1 MTPATALLDATWP
14 AAAFHATGPWILREG
29 HGGGSR
35 VSAATPVGDWT
46 PDDIALIEARAPAL
60 GQDPLFMITDGD
72 DALDRELSRR
82 GYGIMDPVHLW
93 SAATAALAAVLPP
106 LSTFAVWPPLAV
118 QRDIWSDGHIGPARL
133 AVMDRVTGPKTALLS
148 RSGDRASG
156 VAFVACHGQD
166 AMLHAL
172 HVLPQ
177 SRRQGSA
184 ANMLRAAANWAQD
197 HGATTLS
204 LAVTE
209 ANAAANALYASL
221 NMRIVG
227 HYHYRRKIARERQ

>member
-1 MTPATALLDATWP
+1 MTALTALLDATWP
-14 AAAFHATGPWILREG
+14 AAVFHEVGPWVLREG
-29 HGGGSR
+29 RGGGSR
-35 VSAATPVGDWT
+35 VSAATPVADWT

-60 GQDPLFMITDGD
+60 GQDPLFMITSQDQP
-72 DALDRELSRR
+72 LDRELSAR
-82 GYGIMDPVHLW
+82 GYELLDPVYLW
-93 SAATAALAAVLPP
+93 SAATRDLAAALPP
-106 LSTFAVWPPLAV
+106 LATFSIWPPLAI

-133 AVMDRVTGPKTALLS
+133 AVMERVTGPKTALLS

-156 VAFVACHGQD
+156 VAFVASHVEN

-177 SRRQGSA
+177 ARRQGSA

-197 HGATTLS
+197 HGATTLF
-204 LAVTE
+204 LAVTQ

-221 NMRIVG
+221 NMQIVG
-227 HYHYRRKIARERQ
+227 NYHYRRKIARERQ